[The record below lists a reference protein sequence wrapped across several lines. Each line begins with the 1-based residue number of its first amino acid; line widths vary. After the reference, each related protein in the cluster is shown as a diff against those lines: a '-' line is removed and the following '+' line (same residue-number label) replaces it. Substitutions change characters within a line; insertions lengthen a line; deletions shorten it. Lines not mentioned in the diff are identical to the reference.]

1 MDDREKENGRYKEMN
16 EDYPEREPTYRGPE
30 HRYDYVFPPVS
41 FAIFL
46 SVLLGLNSTLPGGG
60 IARNVLVLFVA
71 LVAGGLSFV
80 ANKAAFHQGAILASS
95 GDRAATALVIA
106 WFSLMAVTVGT
117 IGFAGVSHE
126 IVEAANLREPGT
138 HMADANRAVS
148 EAAADGKQVLPL
160 IAGGKSDVSDI
171 AEREFRSGAV
181 SGRAGPGPT
190 VDRLRALAARFAAV
204 EQAYVAADRPR
215 AALIGKLETLTA
227 KYEEQLNAGGATG
240 SNRAKLVALYSQAQS
255 LVTEIANVVP
265 TAAARGLVSELRS
278 TPTPTAIAGRID
290 VGGHLRGHA
299 DRLERALE
307 TVTTV
312 KVALP
317 PFPAP
322 AGLMVGWQRLDLTLP
337 LAVLLFGLEVILVVL
352 WCLQV
357 RDFKARRPSVRQRGI
372 DTDPEDP
379 SAGAAA
385 ALPAPDFD
393 TDPTI
398 ANGHDGPPP
407 NGKGPRPPRPR
418 HT

>member
-1 MDDREKENGRYKEMN
+1 MDDREKENGRFKEMN

-30 HRYDYVFPPVS
+30 HRYDFVFPSVS

-46 SVLLGLNSTLPGGG
+46 SVFLGLHSTLPGGG

-71 LVAGGLSFV
+71 MVAGSLSFV
-80 ANKAAFHQGAILASS
+80 ANKAAFHLGAILASS

-227 KYEEQLNAGGATG
+227 KYEEQLNVGGAAG
-240 SNRAKLVALYSQAQS
+240 SNRAKLVAIYSQAQS

-278 TPTPTAIAGRID
+278 TPTPTAIPGRID
-290 VGGHLRGHA
+290 VEAHLRGHA

-372 DTDPEDP
+372 DTDPDDP
-379 SAGAAA
+379 PVGA
-385 ALPAPDFD
+385 ALPDD
-393 TDPTI
+393 GSDNDPI
-398 ANGHDGPPP
+398 KPNGHDHSPPA
-407 NGKGPRPPRPR
+407 GKGPRPPRPR